1 MKINWLKY
9 WDNHGNIKI
18 NNEQDLLYQVGK
30 TVSSEPI
37 DDNQV
42 NIIVNNIIRELQITA
57 EDNVIDL
64 CCGNGLLTKYIA
76 TNAGFVLGI
85 DFSAKM
91 IKNAN
96 YYNTGDN
103 IEYLQHDV
111 KKINELTNIIKS
123 KQINKVIISDALAYF
138 SAQEFSAI
146 LESLNQML
154 VSNHSILL
162 GNVLFHEKRWK
173 FYNSFKRKLNYF
185 IKHKILGKT
194 TVLGKWWQY
203 NELKCIFNRFNYKM
217 KIINQDSKL
226 YSAHYRIDILLK
238 N

>member
-1 MKINWLKY
+1 MKINWLEY
-9 WDNHGNIKI
+9 WDNYRNIKI
-18 NNEQDLLYQVGK
+18 NNENDLLFQVGK
-30 TVSSEPI
+30 TVSSKAI
-37 DDNQV
+37 DGIQF
-42 NIIVNNIIRELQITA
+42 NIIVKDIIRELQITA

-96 YYNTGDN
+96 HYNTGDN
-103 IEYLQHDV
+103 IEYLHHDV
-111 KKINELTNIIKS
+111 IKINELTNSIKS
-123 KQINKVIISDALAYF
+123 KQINKVIFYDALAYF
-138 SAQEFSAI
+138 SLQEFSDI
-146 LESLNQML
+146 LESLNHML
-154 VSNHSILL
+154 TPNHSILL
-162 GNVLFHEKRWK
+162 GSVLFKEKKWE
-173 FYNSFKRKLNYF
+173 FYNSFNRKLNYF

-194 TVLGKWWQY
+194 TELGKWWQY
-203 NELKCIFNRFNYKM
+203 KELQSIVNKFNYKM